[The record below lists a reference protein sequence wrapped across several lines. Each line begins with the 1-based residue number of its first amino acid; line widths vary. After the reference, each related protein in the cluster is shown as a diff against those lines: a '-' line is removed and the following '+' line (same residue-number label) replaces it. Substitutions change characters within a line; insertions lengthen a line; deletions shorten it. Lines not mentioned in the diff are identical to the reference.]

1 MKKAFKN
8 LGWKEPWRMSS
19 PTPFCSKVSPKVL
32 LRLLFSCS
40 QSLPKEAP
48 PPLWAVCSR
57 VQPLVGIPAPNP
69 ARSPQLVCDHAPLE
83 RLCFLL
89 GQEETDKY
97 SWISLSFPL
106 CLLLSRLLTTS
117 SCLAFNTGVCG
128 TWTIEKLPQRATGP
142 PVLRGF
148 QSYMKPELT

>member
-1 MKKAFKN
+1 MTEESFKGEWDGKGLQKFGLEGALEDVQPN
-8 LGWKEPWRMSS
+8 TFLQQGQPQGAAQA
-19 PTPFCSKVSPKVL
+19 PLQL
-32 LRLLFSCS
+32 LS

-106 CLLLSRLLTTS
+106 CLLLSMLLTTS

-128 TWTIEKLPQRATGP
+128 T
-142 PVLRGF
+142 
-148 QSYMKPELT
+148 